1 MRISDGNWIPNSNWI
16 CVFRLIIDSQTNS
29 MNPEEL
35 FGFDVFD
42 SKLRRWF
49 LHSSIPEELSIPRR
63 ILQFMYN
70 TIFKSNFCKWKTA
83 ISHIF
88 IVFSRFVGVC
98 CCSGGCQSID
108 EDTVEVKPRA
118 SKEVTGTCYLKHLQ
132 PTPASHQNLKP
143 SPKFRFG
150 QNRLLNHLLNS
161 LLNHLLKSSPKVS

>member
-1 MRISDGNWIPNSNWI
+1 MEIEFLIQIEFVFSDWLSIL
-16 CVFRLIIDSQTNS
+16 RLILWIQKNYLDL
-29 MNPEEL
+29 M
-35 FGFDVFD
+35 FFD
-42 SKLRRWF
+42 SKLTRWF

-88 IVFSRFVGVC
+88 IVFSRFVGVY

-118 SKEVTGTCYLKHLQ
+118 SKEVTGTCYLKHL
-132 PTPASHQNLKP
+132 
-143 SPKFRFG
+143 
-150 QNRLLNHLLNS
+150 
-161 LLNHLLKSSPKVS
+161 LNHLLKSSPKVS